1 MTTKMKIAVPVT
13 NTGIIDNHFGHCDSY
28 DIFSVTEENKIA
40 GIENI
45 KSVQGCGCKSNIA
58 QVLAQSGVTAMLA
71 GGIGNGAI
79 NVLNANGIAVIK
91 GCSGMAQLVVKQYL
105 AGEISDS
112 GEVCQHHDHDHTCS
126 H

>member
-1 MTTKMKIAVPVT
+1 MKIAVPVT
-13 NTGIIDNHFGHCDSY
+13 NTGVIDNHFGHCDSY
-28 DIFSVTEENKIA
+28 DVFSVTEENKIA

-45 KSVQGCGCKSNIA
+45 KSPQGCGCKSNIA
-58 QVLAQSGVTAMLA
+58 QVLAQSGVTVMLA

-79 NVLNANGIAVIK
+79 NVLNTNGIAVIK
-91 GCSGMAQLVVKQYL
+91 GCSGLAQLVVKQYL